1 MSGFFGGGSAGSFLL
16 ASTGLGD
23 LIDLNAAAVT
33 LWTFETQGTLTAGRI
48 LHIHAL
54 WRYTTDDLALRFVNY
69 SLSSDLGNVFTVS
82 TDTDGAVDDDYT
94 AVLDVMVYPTT
105 DPPDT
110 GGFMTEFR
118 RAIIVAGEGGGSQA
132 ATNTVNRYNS
142 GPGAT
147 TQEITEFSL
156 ISENSDALA
165 GLESTLF
172 YAYAEIL
179 RAP

>member
-1 MSGFFGGGSAGSFLL
+1 MSGFFGGASAGSFLL
-16 ASTGLGD
+16 ASTGFGT
-23 LIDLNAAAVT
+23 LIDLNADPVT
-33 LWTFETQGTLTAGRI
+33 LWTFQTQGALTAGRI

-54 WRYTTDDLALRFVNY
+54 WRYTTDDLATRFVSY
-69 SLSSDLGNVFTVS
+69 TLSSDLGNVFTVS
-82 TDTDGAVDDDYT
+82 TDTDGTVDDDYT

-105 DPPDT
+105 AAPDT

-118 RAIIVAGEGGGSQA
+118 RAIIVAGEGGGSQQ
-132 ATNTVNRYNS
+132 ATNSTSRYNA

-165 GLESTLF
+165 GLESLLF

>member
-16 ASTGLGD
+16 ASTGLGT
-23 LIDLNAAAVT
+23 LIDLNADPVT
-33 LWTFETQGTLTAGRI
+33 LWTFQTQGALTLGRVLRI
-48 LHIHAL
+48 RAL
-54 WRYTTDDLALRFVNY
+54 WRYTTDDLATRSISY
-69 SLSSDLGNVFTVS
+69 SLSSDLGNVVTVS
-82 TDTDGAVDDDYT
+82 TDTAGAVEDDYT
-94 AVLDVMVYPTT
+94 AVLDIAIYPTT
-105 DPPDT
+105 DPDT
-110 GGFMTEFR
+110 GGIMTEFR
-118 RAIIVAGEGGGSQA
+118 CAVIAAGEGGGSEA
-132 ATNTVNRYNS
+132 ATRSTSRYSS